1 MAHLSHSMCIPRSQ
15 QTRHEYWKLRLASFL
30 FLASYWNSTPTC
42 SNFVTV
48 APPYS
53 IFLCSAFPRACNRSS
68 KTMMSCI
75 RDGWKTTDC
84 GFIFPHGGAFRQRPT
99 TRQVYIYK
107 TPYGVAGSSLTGS
120 IPCRKVAASAAMPEF
135 PAHQKPKHN
144 PFNGLAIDARARAD
158 LKNPPTATQ
167 GGFVLIFKDSSGRL
181 LRLRLSWF

>member
-1 MAHLSHSMCIPRSQ
+1 
-15 QTRHEYWKLRLASFL
+15 
-30 FLASYWNSTPTC
+30 
-42 SNFVTV
+42 
-48 APPYS
+48 
-53 IFLCSAFPRACNRSS
+53 
-68 KTMMSCI
+68 MMSCI

-144 PFNGLAIDARARAD
+144 PFNGLAIVARARAD

-167 GGFVLIFKDSSGRL
+167 GGFVLIFKDSSGDLFHLQYLYIYQNSFLYHPLTYIYFRFL
-181 LRLRLSWF
+181 LLFHVLDLL

>member
-1 MAHLSHSMCIPRSQ
+1 MMDNQPRARSHLSIKSRHKNGIGRSDGASV
-15 QTRHEYWKLRLASFL
+15 TLNVHPALAANPTGILKTPIRL
-30 FLASYWNSTPTC
+30 FLISGIILE
-42 SNFVTV
+42 F
-48 APPYS
+48 
-53 IFLCSAFPRACNRSS
+53 
-68 KTMMSCI
+68 
-75 RDGWKTTDC
+75 
-84 GFIFPHGGAFRQRPT
+84 H
-99 TRQVYIYK
+99 IYK

>member
-1 MAHLSHSMCIPRSQ
+1 MALVAAMAHLSHS
-15 QTRHEYWKLRLASFL
+15 
-30 FLASYWNSTPTC
+30 
-42 SNFVTV
+42 
-48 APPYS
+48 
-53 IFLCSAFPRACNRSS
+53 
-68 KTMMSCI
+68 MMSCI

-99 TRQVYIYK
+99 TRRVYIYK

-144 PFNGLAIDARARAD
+144 PFNGLAIVARARAD

-181 LRLRLSWF
+181 LRPRLSWF